1 MRLTSLSL
9 FSSILACSFLSA
21 CTEMPDETGLIINN
35 VTVVDAVS
43 PIRAER
49 SVVIRDDKIFAVNPA
64 LEGRAANT
72 SNVIDGSGQF
82 LIPGLWDMH
91 VHFLYEP
98 RLTEQ
103 MADLFLRYGVTSVRD
118 TGGNLAKLV
127 ALREQLTARTRPSPQ
142 IYFSGPLLDGQFVV
156 YDGSDPARPALVVD
170 VPNENTAHARVKQ
183 LKDAGADLIKI
194 YELVQPDV
202 YANLVAAARSHDLPI
217 ASHVPLMLTA
227 DEAGPLAD
235 SMEHLRN
242 IELACASNWRDLLDQ
257 RRKTISNFTEGLGY
271 ELRRGL
277 HSAQRLPA
285 IAAYDENRCNQV
297 LDTLHST
304 TQVPTLRL
312 NTVFQQQPWTREDWP
327 AALTNMPD
335 EVASQW
341 QRQIDLLQHTNTPPD
356 DRFAKWSLFLIS
368 RLLEREVP
376 IAAGTDTP
384 IGLGIPGYSLHT
396 ELELLVASGMTP
408 NQALYAAT
416 VAPTHFFGNTK
427 QIGQIKPGMTADL
440 VLLNANP
447 LDDIS
452 NTRNIAAV
460 MSQGVWAYP

>member
-1 MRLTSLSL
+1 M
-9 FSSILACSFLSA
+9 C
-21 CTEMPDETGLIINN
+21 
-35 VTVVDAVS
+35 
-43 PIRAER
+43 
-49 SVVIRDDKIFAVNPA
+49 IRD
-64 LEGRAANT
+64 R
-72 SNVIDGSGQF
+72 
-82 LIPGLWDMH
+82 
-91 VHFLYEP
+91 
-98 RLTEQ
+98 
-103 MADLFLRYGVTSVRD
+103 
-118 TGGNLAKLV
+118 
-127 ALREQLTARTRPSPQ
+127 
-142 IYFSGPLLDGQFVV
+142 
-156 YDGSDPARPALVVD
+156 
-170 VPNENTAHARVKQ
+170 
-183 LKDAGADLIKI
+183 
-194 YELVQPDV
+194 
-202 YANLVAAARSHDLPI
+202 
-217 ASHVPLMLTA
+217 
-227 DEAGPLAD
+227 
-235 SMEHLRN
+235 
-242 IELACASNWRDLLDQ
+242 
-257 RRKTISNFTEGLGY
+257 
-271 ELRRGL
+271 

-285 IAAYDENRCNQV
+285 IAAYDENRCNEV

-312 NTVFQQQPWTREDWP
+312 NTVFQQQPWTRKDWP

-335 EVASQW
+335 DVASQW